1 MRLVGSIATPPI
13 KKKIMSATPRKSIR
27 FSLFDWLDESGRGY
41 AQTYDERLRL
51 LEFADGAGYYSY
63 LLAEHHGTSLSTT
76 PSPSLFLCAAAQRT
90 KQLRLGALTWLLPL
104 YNPLRLL
111 EELCMLDQLCHGRLE
126 LGISRGSS
134 PHERARHG
142 VTDDEARPRFEEVLQ
157 LLVMGFTKG
166 ELDFEGKYYQYKGL
180 KTRFRPHQHPY
191 PPVWFPTSNAS
202 SIPWIAAQGL
212 NIVMSLLHSPSFE
225 KLCECMATYRK
236 EYAAHHNDPGRLN
249 GHVGEPEIAFTTHV
263 YVAETDAKA
272 REQAGTGYM
281 QFNENFTRRYVDI
294 GQADK
299 YAHRADFSK
308 LVADGKILC
317 GSPDTVRKALER
329 MIPAAGVNHF
339 IGAFTFGSLTPEQT
353 GRSLDLFA
361 REVMPAFN

>member
-1 MRLVGSIATPPI
+1 
-13 KKKIMSATPRKSIR
+13 MSAAPRTAIR

-41 AQTYDERLRL
+41 AQTYDERLQL
-51 LEFADGAGYYSY
+51 LEFADNVGYYSY

-90 KQLRLGALTWLLPL
+90 KKLRLGALTWLLPL

-111 EELCMLDQLCHGRLE
+111 EELCMLDQLSHGRLE

-134 PHERARHG
+134 PNEAARHG
-142 VTDDEARPRFEEVLQ
+142 VTGDEARPRFDEVLA
-157 LLVMGFTKG
+157 LLIMGFTKG
-166 ELDFEGKYYQYKGL
+166 ELNFEGKFHQYKGL
-180 KTRFRPHQHPY
+180 KTRFRPHQQPY
-191 PPVWFPTSNAS
+191 PPIWFPTSNAN

-212 NIVMSLLHSPSFE
+212 NIVMSLLHSASFE
-225 KLCECMATYRK
+225 KLCDAMAIYRK
-236 EYAAHHNDPGRLN
+236 EYAAHRNDPGRVN
-249 GHVGEPEIAFTTHV
+249 GHVSAPEIAFTTHV
-263 YVAETDAKA
+263 HVAETDAKA
-272 REQAGTGYM
+272 REQAGAGYV

-294 GQADK
+294 GQGDK
-299 YAHRADFSK
+299 YAHRADFGK

-339 IGAFTFGSLTPEQT
+339 IGAFTFGSLTVEQT
-353 GRSLDLFA
+353 RRSLDLFA
-361 REVMPAFN
+361 REVIPAFQHPHQAAA